1 MSKARGKLQTFEP
14 ANVAGIDTRI
24 WQGKGTAGDINGVE
38 FSLRGEIVKAFG
50 YQRLLEWKKSVSK
63 KRTTDKG
70 KPVDPRAPSE
80 DNPLGGSEVL
90 TLGTFTWGG
99 STELIVAYWTT
110 PVEVVTPIPQTL
122 QGKITVAV
130 LETNDLR
137 EIYSYYVGKTKPRP
151 NKYPRFIDVGPYM
164 LITVEGMQPRKW
176 DGRIVSMAGIQD
188 VPEPIQVAAIV
199 GLGDKEDTDPTD
211 IPTQVGDFWE
221 SHSFDQDDAT
231 AAELEYY
238 QTYLNMYGQES
249 NLSSV
254 SNKLVLNDYLGVDAK
269 KYFDPSDL
277 MNFEDQQG
285 FQAGQHWN
293 HSNVQVATE
302 GSYTNNGSS
311 TAANVLPN
319 VTRSAGKKDNRL
331 VAFLDLGDPPPQ
343 IDIVQR
349 LIYRSVGGQT
359 PTALPRRLGVASN
372 THFDVR
378 RLLTSSVSPA
388 PGPGENDPP
397 PAARW
402 AFTFRGRVYYRGDNS
417 LLHYSKLNFPE
428 AVSVTNFIEINT
440 NDGDE
445 ITGWGAAQ
453 DYAIVFKRKSAYL
466 LTHDKNEEPVITPL
480 QSTFGAIT
488 DRAVISFDNNT
499 YFLSDVGFH
508 LFDGSSFK
516 RLSSVLDEKVKQLP
530 RHTREAA
537 TVFADR
543 QNNRVYI
550 SVNGNPGIENNE
562 VWVIHTDN
570 GSFSIIDERSVVAA
584 IPYKD
589 EVVIASNADSDGN
602 ANLFLWGTGYDLDG
616 TGFTGGYSTE
626 WLELKNPHSD
636 KRFYKLLMYFVQ
648 TGNITMTVSW
658 YSDWDDRT
666 AMGSETFTLDETD
679 TVYWGKPDVTWSPS
693 GKWDERRLVSKF
705 VDLKETSGSTVQTI
719 TAKAMRFKFETND
732 ANTPF
737 RLVGWQVVADDYGE
751 RAEGTAKR

>member
-24 WQGKGTAGDINGVE
+24 WQGKGSASDINGVE

-50 YQRLLEWKKSVSK
+50 YQRLLEWKRVVSK

-70 KPVDPRAPSE
+70 KAVDPRAPSE

-110 PVEVVTPIPQTL
+110 PVEVVKLIPQTL
-122 QGKITVAV
+122 QGKVTVAV

-137 EIYSYYVGKTKPRP
+137 EIYSYYVGKTRPRP
-151 NKYPRFIDVGPYM
+151 NKYPRLTDVGPYM

-176 DGRIVSMAGIQD
+176 DGRILSMAGVQD

-199 GLGDKEDTDPTD
+199 GTGDTQANPTD
-211 IPTQVGDFWE
+211 KPTQVGDFWE

-231 AAELEYY
+231 AATLEYY
-238 QTYLNMYGQES
+238 QTFLNMYGQES
-249 NLSSV
+249 NLSAV
-254 SNKLVLNDYLGVDAK
+254 SNELVLNDYLGVDAK
-269 KYFDPSDL
+269 ESFSPMSLSELLAPSL
-277 MNFEDQQG
+277 PTM
-285 FQAGQHWN
+285 H
-293 HSNVQVATE
+293 NVQVTTE
-302 GSYTNNGSS
+302 GSYSTNGVAGDP
-311 TAANVLPN
+311 TIPN
-319 VTRSAGKKDNRL
+319 VTRNITKKGLRL

-349 LIYRSVGGQT
+349 LIYRSIGGQT
-359 PTALPRRLGVASN
+359 PTSLPRRLGVASN
-372 THFDVR
+372 THFDIR
-378 RLLTSSVSPA
+378 RIATSSATPA
-388 PGPGENDPP
+388 PAPGENDPP
-397 PAARW
+397 PPARW
-402 AFTFRGRVYYRGDNS
+402 SFTFRGRVYYRGDNS

-466 LTHDKNEEPVITPL
+466 LTHDKNEDPVITPL

-530 RHTREAA
+530 KHTREAA

-570 GSFSIIDERSVVAA
+570 GSFSIIDDRSVVAA

-589 EVVIASNADSDGN
+589 EVVIASNTDSDGN

-616 TGFTGGYSTE
+616 TGFTGSYSTE

-648 TGNITMTVSW
+648 TGNIEMTVSW
-658 YSDWDDRT
+658 YADWDDRT
-666 AMGSETFTLDETD
+666 AVGSETFTLDEAE
-679 TVYWGKPDVTWSPS
+679 TVYWGKTDVTWSTS
-693 GKWDERRLVSKF
+693 AKWDERRLVSKF
-705 VDLKETSGSTVQTI
+705 VDLKETSGSAAQTI